1 MREFTLR
8 VVAGMSRNRSLA
20 LDSSLLTR
28 AAYAVMDSAGELA
41 IMRNIHGR
49 CRGAGGRR
57 AGRE

>member
-20 LDSSLLTR
+20 LDYSLLRR
-28 AAYAVMDSAGELA
+28 AAYAVMDNASELA
-41 IMRNIHGR
+41 ILQNIHRSHG
-49 CRGAGGRR
+49 GVGGRR